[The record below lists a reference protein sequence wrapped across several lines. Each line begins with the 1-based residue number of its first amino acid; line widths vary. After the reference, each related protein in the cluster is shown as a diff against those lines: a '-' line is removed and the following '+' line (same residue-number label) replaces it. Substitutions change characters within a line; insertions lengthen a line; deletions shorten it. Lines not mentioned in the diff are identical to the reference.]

1 MAYPEY
7 FIAPMRQEL
16 TQHGVAEAR
25 TAEDVDRILTE
36 ESGTVMFIVNSVC
49 GCAAGKARPGIV
61 QSLKNEVKP
70 DTVATVF
77 AGGDVDA
84 TARLR
89 EILSTYPPSS
99 PSVVIFQAGKPVY
112 FMPRIEIEGSDALT
126 ISQKLKTAYEQHCA
140 PTAQ

>member
-16 TQHGVAEAR
+16 TQHGVVEAR
-25 TAEDVDRILTE
+25 EAVDVDRILAE
-36 ESGTVMFIVNSVC
+36 ESGTVMFVVNSVC

-61 QSLKNEVKP
+61 NSLNNAVKP

-77 AGGDVDA
+77 AGGDIEA

-89 EILSTYPPSS
+89 ELLSTYPPSS
-99 PSVVIFQAGKPVY
+99 PSVAIFQG
-112 FMPRIEIEGSDALT
+112 G
-126 ISQKLKTAYEQHCA
+126 
-140 PTAQ
+140 